1 MTASRLSA
9 FFIHLAIS
17 AGIFVILSG
26 IIYFYLY
33 PGVLFTTDGGSQGI
47 KIIAGVDLV
56 IGPLL
61 TLIIFNPK
69 KDKLKQDLFVICF
82 LQTALLI
89 IGMHLVYNARPIAV
103 IFSDGKYHTM
113 SKASFDLH
121 GLDYTVLDTHYF
133 RPTYYII
140 PPLQDEDEAAKETF
154 NQLTEGPIYLKVD
167 RYLPYQDNWHHIKN
181 AMLPEAKIKSFGLP
195 EKILSD
201 FWVLPFEG
209 RYYQDYVLV
218 NKSNGMPIRKLKTAL

>member
-181 AMLPEAKIKSFGLP
+181 AMLPEEI
-195 EKILSD
+195 
-201 FWVLPFEG
+201 G
-209 RYYQDYVLV
+209 RAHV
-218 NKSNGMPIRKLKTAL
+218 